1 MKRSVWLILCRTGN
15 KRAKACAIIL
25 GVLASVAVVG
35 AVVAAITVSNL
46 LTFGPFQ
53 VERYLGDA
61 VSLSEVDGLPASM
74 SIEKEERIRFTIQ
87 ASKSV
92 ANATLWLRLSA
103 DVSLP
108 DPTIAQVEYE
118 HPGGSRV
125 PVTLTTA
132 TDGTL
137 NGLLKSGWDIPAGFS
152 DEGRIRITFLPSA
165 PTTASYSI
173 DIWVEAIVGAE
184 AALVTNVTYVS
195 LGDNFFSLATVN
207 ISAGDTVTWNWA
219 GSNHTSTRTGS
230 ESWDSGIKK
239 SGSFSHTFNS
249 PGTFPYVCELH
260 DEMVGTIIVQ

>member
-1 MKRSVWLILCRTGN
+1 MKRSVGLIPFRFGNERT
-15 KRAKACAIIL
+15 KTCAIIL

-53 VERYLGDA
+53 VEQYLGDA
-61 VSLSEVDGLPASM
+61 VSLSEVDGLPASI
-74 SIEKEERIRFTIQ
+74 SIDKEERIRFTIQ

-118 HPGGSRV
+118 HPGGSRE

-165 PTTASYSI
+165 PDIATYSI
-173 DIWVEAIVGAE
+173 DIWVEAITGGE
-184 AALVTNVTYVS
+184 AALGTSVTYIS
-195 LGDNFFSLATVN
+195 LGDNFFSPELHN
-207 ISAGDTVTWNWA
+207 IGVGDTVTWNWN
-219 GSNHTSTRTGS
+219 GTHHTTTGTGS
-230 ESWDSGIKK
+230 ESWDSGIQT

-249 PGTFPYVCELH
+249 PGTFTYVCLLH
-260 DEMVGTIIVQ
+260 DEMVGTVTVQ